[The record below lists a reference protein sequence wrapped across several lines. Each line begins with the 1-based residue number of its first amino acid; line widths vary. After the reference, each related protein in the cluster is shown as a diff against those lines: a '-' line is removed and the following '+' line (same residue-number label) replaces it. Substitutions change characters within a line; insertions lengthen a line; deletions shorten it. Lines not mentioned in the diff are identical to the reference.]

1 MNRTG
6 SNSVRSL
13 ASIKRL
19 NKSLQ
24 LKMDKMSE
32 RLFDVLKSGFMV
44 KRAQNKKRFTPVN
57 YKQRWF
63 ELTKNTL
70 SYFDM
75 ENMDVST
82 VNLLVNCY
90 LSSVLFVWRL
100 LYVYIIYGG
109 DSLTLVFILVIVRYL
124 QFKSFQEN
132 LKNYSLNLWWKFLM
146 GNMRI

>member
-90 LSSVLFVWRL
+90 LSSILFVWRL

-132 LKNYSLNLWWKFLM
+132 LKNYSLNL
-146 GNMRI
+146 